1 MALLMLVFPSKGFN
15 LCENDYVYSLVKS
28 PFVCSGV
35 NRNTKCQNKLIS
47 MNMKTEYLQKN
58 CNKNTQIKNSK
69 LEP

>member
-1 MALLMLVFPSKGFN
+1 MALLMLVFPSKDFN
-15 LCENDYVYSLVKS
+15 LCENYYVYSLVKS
-28 PFVCSGV
+28 LFVCSGV
-35 NRNTKCQNKLIS
+35 YLNTKCQNKLIS